1 MIDDADINHTRQ
13 ARAVVAAVIGSII
26 G

>member
-1 MIDDADINHTRQ
+1 MIDDSDINHTRQ